1 MVDEH
6 REEFPHPGGRF
17 PTLQC
22 APLRSRGYAGFVFE
36 RPVLI
41 IFHGGTG
48 QGPAERMLANAR
60 IAAATNTA
68 RSALAAGFEAVIVAT
83 DALAAFPTDV
93 PGMLLDAD
101 EAGSAFDFASR
112 LRGIISRYGLE
123 RPATM
128 GSGSV
133 PLLGVD
139 EFRLVVE
146 QLESRD
152 PRFVTNNFFSAD
164 LTAWTPGS
172 AIELCAEFSRDNVL
186 PRRLR
191 DDAGLA
197 SVVLPRT
204 TATQF
209 DLDTPSDLAV
219 LSLSEGL
226 PPELAK
232 AAEPAA
238 AAAARY
244 RAFMPLLCDRTRQ
257 VVVAGRVGG
266 SQAWQYLERETACR
280 VRIFA
285 EERGLATAPAGY
297 QARSILGFLL
307 EEVGPERFFQRM
319 AELGD
324 GVVIDTRVIE
334 AHLGVEPSR
343 EDRFQSDLLGWEAI
357 EEPFLRH
364 FTKAAAEAPM
374 PVLLGGH
381 SLVSGGLM
389 ALNDVAW
396 LENDRRLGL

>member
-1 MVDEH
+1 M
-6 REEFPHPGGRF
+6 
-17 PTLQC
+17 
-22 APLRSRGYAGFVFE
+22 FE
-36 RPVLI
+36 RPVLV
-41 IFHGGTG
+41 IFHGNTG
-48 QGPAERMLANAR
+48 DGPAERMLANAR
-60 IAAATNTA
+60 IAAARNTA
-68 RSALAAGFEAVIVAT
+68 RSALAAGFEAVIIAT
-83 DALAAFPTDV
+83 DTPGAFAPEF
-93 PGMLLDAD
+93 PGLLLDAD
-101 EAGSAFDFASR
+101 RAGETFDFANR
-112 LRGIISRYGLE
+112 LRTIVARYGLQK
-123 RPATM
+123 PATM

-164 LTAWTPGS
+164 LTAWTPGD
-172 AIELCAEFSRDNVL
+172 AIERCGPFPRDNLL

-197 SVVLPRT
+197 SVILPRT

-219 LSLSEGL
+219 LSLGEGL
-226 PPELAK
+226 APELME
-232 AAEPAA
+232 AAQPAA
-238 AAAARY
+238 VAASRY

-280 VRIFA
+280 VRLLA
-285 EERGLATAPAGY
+285 EERGLATSPPGY
-297 QARSILGFLL
+297 RARSVLGFLI
-307 EEVGPERFFQRM
+307 EEVGVERFFQRL

-324 GVVIDTRVIE
+324 GAVIDTRVIE

-343 EDRFQSDLLGWEAI
+343 EDRFQSDLLAWEAI
-357 EEPFLRH
+357 DEPFLRR
-364 FTKAAAEAPM
+364 FTKAAAEAPI

-396 LENDRRLGL
+396 AENDRRLGL

>member
-1 MVDEH
+1 M
-6 REEFPHPGGRF
+6 
-17 PTLQC
+17 
-22 APLRSRGYAGFVFE
+22 FE
-36 RPVLI
+36 RPVLV

-48 QGPAERMLANAR
+48 DGHAERMLAAAR
-60 IAAATNTA
+60 VAAARNTA
-68 RSALAAGFEAVIVAT
+68 QAALAAGFEAVIIAT
-83 DALAAFPTDV
+83 SE
-93 PGMLLDAD
+93 PGEFAPVLPGLLIDPD
-101 EAGSAFDFASR
+101 QPGEPFDFAAR
-112 LRGIISRYGLE
+112 LRGIVARYGLQK
-123 RPATM
+123 PATM

-133 PLLGVD
+133 PLLGLD

-146 QLESRD
+146 QLEARD

-164 LTAWTPGS
+164 LTAWTPGE
-172 AIELCAEFSRDNVL
+172 AIERCGEFGRDNLL

-197 SVVLPRT
+197 SVILPRT

-219 LSLSEGL
+219 LSLCEGL
-226 PPELAK
+226 PPELAE
-232 AAEPAA
+232 AAKPAA

-244 RAFMPLLCDRTRQ
+244 RTFMPLLCDRTMQ

-280 VRIFA
+280 VRLFA
-285 EERGLATAPAGY
+285 EERGLATAPPGY
-297 QARSILGFLL
+297 RARSILGFLI
-307 EEVGPERFFQRM
+307 EEVGVERFFHRL

-324 GVVIDTRVIE
+324 GAVIDTRVIE
-334 AHLGVEPSR
+334 AHLGIEPSR
-343 EDRFQSDLLGWEAI
+343 EDRFQSDLLAWEAI
-357 EEPFLRH
+357 EEPFLRR
-364 FTKAAAEAPM
+364 FTRAAAEAPI

-396 LENDRRLGL
+396 AENDRRLGL

>member
-1 MVDEH
+1 
-6 REEFPHPGGRF
+6 
-17 PTLQC
+17 
-22 APLRSRGYAGFVFE
+22 VFE

-41 IFHGGTG
+41 VFHGGTG
-48 QGPAERMLANAR
+48 DGAAERMLATAR
-60 IAAATNTA
+60 VAAARNTA

-83 DALAAFPTDV
+83 DKPDAFGPEF
-93 PGMLLDAD
+93 PGLLLDAD
-101 EAGSAFDFASR
+101 RDGTPFDFAVR
-112 LRGIISRYGLE
+112 LRGLVSRYGLQK
-123 RPATM
+123 PATM

-164 LTAWTPGS
+164 LTAWSPGD
-172 AIELCAEFSRDNVL
+172 AIERVGDFTRDNVL

-191 DDAGLA
+191 DEAGLA
-197 SVVLPRT
+197 SIILPRT

-219 LSLSEGL
+219 LSLVEGL
-226 PPELAK
+226 PQELAE
-232 AAEPAA
+232 AARPAA
-238 AAAARY
+238 AAAQRY

-280 VRIFA
+280 VRLFA

-297 QARSILGFLL
+297 QARSVLGFLV
-307 EEVGPERFFQRM
+307 EEVGCERFFRRM

-324 GVVIDTRVIE
+324 GAVIDTRVIE
-334 AHLGVEPSR
+334 AHMGVEPSR
-343 EDRFQSDLLGWEAI
+343 EDRFQSDLLAWEAI
-357 EEPFLRH
+357 EEPFLRR
-364 FTKAAAEAPM
+364 FTQAASEAPI

-396 LENDRRLGL
+396 MENDRRLGI

>member
-1 MVDEH
+1 
-6 REEFPHPGGRF
+6 
-17 PTLQC
+17 
-22 APLRSRGYAGFVFE
+22 VFE

-48 QGPAERMLANAR
+48 NGAAETMLANAR
-60 IAAATNTA
+60 VAAARNTA
-68 RSALAAGFEAVIVAT
+68 RSALTAGFESVIVAT
-83 DALAAFPTDV
+83 DDPAAFQPEQAGV
-93 PGMLLDAD
+93 LIDAD
-101 EAGSAFDFASR
+101 RPGEPFAFDTR
-112 LRGIISRYGLE
+112 LRSLVSRYGLQK
-123 RPATM
+123 PATM

-146 QLESRD
+146 QLEARD

-164 LTAWTPGS
+164 LTAWTPGE
-172 AIELCAEFSRDNVL
+172 AIERCGELPRDNVL

-191 DDAGLA
+191 DEAGLA

-219 LSLSEGL
+219 LAICEGL
-226 PPELAK
+226 APGL
-232 AAEPAA
+232 AA
-238 AAAARY
+238 AAAPASDAAARY

-280 VRIFA
+280 VRLFA

-297 QARSILGFLL
+297 RARSLLGFLV
-307 EEVGPERFFQRM
+307 EEVGCERFFQRI

-324 GVVIDTRVIE
+324 GAIIDTRVIE

-343 EDRFQSDLLGWEAI
+343 EDRFQSDLLAWEAI
-357 EEPFLRH
+357 EEPFLRR
-364 FTKAAAEAPM
+364 FTKAAAEAPI

-389 ALNDVAW
+389 AINDAAW
-396 LENDRRLGL
+396 AENDRRVAG